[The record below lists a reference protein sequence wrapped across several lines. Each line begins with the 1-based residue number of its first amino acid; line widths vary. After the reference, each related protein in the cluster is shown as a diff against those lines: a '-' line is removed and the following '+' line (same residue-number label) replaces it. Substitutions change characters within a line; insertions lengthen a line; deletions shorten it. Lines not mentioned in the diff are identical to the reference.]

1 MSLQLNDEKHDEL
14 ENLNEVMSVEKRMKK
29 KNIDSEKSEEEV
41 VLETLKEV
49 ITFDVPVIEMQVLNE

>member
-14 ENLNEVMSVEKRMKK
+14 ENLNEVMSVEKSMKK